1 MNDLLT
7 TWSYGNSE
15 IRTIKREDGIWFVG
29 KDICNHFGDTNS
41 NRSIGRL
48 DPEDKI
54 TIDFLDSMN
63 RLQPTTFINESGLY
77 SLLFSMQPQKAN
89 KDGVQDAYPIETLK
103 RIESVSKFKHW
114 VTSEVLPTI
123 RKTGG
128 YGNEVV
134 TVTPD
139 LAREW
144 LNHNVQNRKIN
155 MANVKRMAD
164 DIRNGKFYL
173 NGDTIRFYDDGTLA
187 DGQHRLTACV
197 LADMPIKTYVIRNL
211 PKDVIAT
218 IDCGRNRNMVDSLNI
233 KGCTINRELVPA
245 MNLYFNRTAKL
256 TAGQCEELWN
266 RYETEFTQLS
276 NILKGSHHD
285 YILSQ
290 REVRAYCVHLALS
303 EKWNMNQIQDFVT
316 GLKRKP
322 NCVTNFDYTCYN
334 FRNFYDRHVH
344 NKLRDTKK
352 FGEKTKMAHTLN
364 ALTIVADSY
373 KTGKI
378 YKSFAFK
385 PTAKAILDKGCEIA
399 QSCLS
404 IAANTQLALE

>member
-1 MNDLLT
+1 MNNLLT

-15 IRTIKREDGIWFVG
+15 IRTIKRGDTAWFVG
-29 KDICNHFGDTNS
+29 KDVATILGYERPTKAIADHVD
-41 NRSIGRL
+41 RDDKDEIPIQDSIGRQQNT
-48 DPEDKI
+48 PI
-54 TIDFLDSMN
+54 
-63 RLQPTTFINESGLY
+63 INESGLY
-77 SLLFSMQPQKAN
+77 SLIF
-89 KDGVQDAYPIETLK
+89 G
-103 RIESVSKFKHW
+103 SKLPTAKEFTHW

>member
-15 IRTIKREDGIWFVG
+15 IRTIKRGDTAWFVG
-29 KDICNHFGDTNS
+29 KDVCGILGYS
-41 NRSIGRL
+41 NARDAISKHV
-48 DPEDKI
+48 DNEDKGVAKCD
-54 TIDFLDSMN
+54 TLGGSQDLM
-63 RLQPTTFINESGLY
+63 FINESGLY
-77 SLLFSMQPQKAN
+77 SLILS
-89 KDGVQDAYPIETLK
+89 
-103 RIESVSKFKHW
+103 SKMPAAKEFKHW
-114 VTSEVLPTI
+114 VTAEVLPTI

-245 MNLYFNRTAKL
+245 MNLYFNRTVKL

-404 IAANTQLALE
+404 IAVNTQLALE